1 MPGTEVDCIQR
12 LARSDHRQDAPVGE
26 SMNKLTFIAA
36 IAIAAAGSAWADDI
50 TIDNTV
56 FVATKTRAEV
66 KSELARARA
75 DGSLAM
81 MTADYIP
88 AQRFASTL
96 TRQEV
101 LAEVRAHR
109 DGLAVAMTGEDSGA
123 FYLARAMQPAAA
135 PVWMAKLNRVTH

>member
-1 MPGTEVDCIQR
+1 
-12 LARSDHRQDAPVGE
+12 
-26 SMNKLTFIAA
+26 MNKLSFIAA
-36 IAIAAAGSAWADDI
+36 IAIAAASSAWADDI

-56 FVATKTRAEV
+56 FVSTKTRAEV
-66 KSELARARA
+66 KAELMQARA
-75 DGSLAM
+75 DGSLALL
-81 MTADYIP
+81 TADYIP

-109 DGLAVAMTGEDSGA
+109 DGLAVAVTGEDSGA